1 MRRCRNRSTPTTS
14 RVWGRTKFRRR
25 GSTTMWTRRL
35 GTKLC
40 LECLL
45 RARGPAPYVR
55 TDSCVRRKRSPGHT
69 GEHTVFGATHR
80 ASSAAGACCAAVLLL
95 SCCEVRAVLIKAP
108 GAAMRCCH
116 LCAQSCNS
124 STRVHERTHMLSFS
138 ACRTHVFHG
147 YTRKQPST
155 RTHACTRAHRVAC
168 GLSCLVIVLQIT
180 RIYLRHLIR
189 QQQAEQVGRA

>member
-45 RARGPAPYVR
+45 RARGPSPYVR

-108 GAAMRCCH
+108 GAAMRCSAPSPAT
-116 LCAQSCNS
+116 AQRACMSARTCFLSLHVVHMYSMDTLANNQARARMHA
-124 STRVHERTHMLSFS
+124 RVHTGL
-138 ACRTHVFHG
+138 
-147 YTRKQPST
+147 P
-155 RTHACTRAHRVAC
+155 VAC
-168 GLSCLVIVLQIT
+168 L
-180 RIYLRHLIR
+180 
-189 QQQAEQVGRA
+189 AW